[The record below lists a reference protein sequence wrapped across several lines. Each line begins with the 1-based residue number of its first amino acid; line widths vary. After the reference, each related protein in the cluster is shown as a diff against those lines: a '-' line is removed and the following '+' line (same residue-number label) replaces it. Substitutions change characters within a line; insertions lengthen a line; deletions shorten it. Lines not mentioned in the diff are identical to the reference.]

1 MASDSHKT
9 KKQLIAQLEE
19 LRRAAAERDRSRRQL
34 QEAEERASSYHAR
47 LRQLASQLTLA
58 EERQR
63 RQLAHDLHDSVGNAL
78 AFAKLKLDALADTR
92 GSQEPR
98 ALTEVSALLQRTI
111 EDCHSLMF
119 QLSPPVLYESG
130 LVAAIEWLADRYRS
144 QFALEVSVHAEHGR
158 VPLDEDRR
166 VILYRAVNELL
177 TNVVKHAGTRSARVT
192 VEKRAQDLSIR
203 VEDEGKG
210 FRCEERDVRD
220 SGCGGF
226 GLFSVR
232 ERLAHLGIRCEIST
246 APGCGTRVSLTT
258 PLAR

>member
-1 MASDSHKT
+1 MAQKT
-9 KKQLIAQLEE
+9 KKQLIAE
-19 LRRAAAERDRSRRQL
+19 LRQAAADHERSRHQL
-34 QEAEERASSYHAR
+34 HEAEEKANAYHAR
-47 LRQLASQLTLA
+47 LRELASQLTLT

-63 RQLAHDLHDSVGNAL
+63 RQLAHDLHDGVGGAL
-78 AFAKLKLDALADTR
+78 ALAKLKLDTLADPRTSPDPTALA
-92 GSQEPR
+92 
-98 ALTEVSALLQRTI
+98 EVSGLLQQTI
-111 EDCHSLMF
+111 EDCHSLTF
-119 QLSPPVLYESG
+119 QLSPPVLYECG
-130 LVAAIEWLADRYRS
+130 LVAAIEWLADRFRRR
-144 QFALEVSVHAEHGR
+144 FALDVSVRAEHGR

-166 VILYRAVNELL
+166 VMLYRAVNELL

-192 VEKRAQDLSIR
+192 VEQRAEDLAIR

>member
-1 MASDSHKT
+1 
-9 KKQLIAQLEE
+9 
-19 LRRAAAERDRSRRQL
+19 LR
-34 QEAEERASSYHAR
+34 EAEEKAAAYHAR
-47 LRQLASQLTLA
+47 LRDLASQLTLA

-78 AFAKLKLDALADTR
+78 AFAKLKLDALA
-92 GSQEPR
+92 GAPEPR
-98 ALTEVSALLQRTI
+98 ALSEISAILQRTI

-130 LVAAIEWLADRYRS
+130 LVAAIEWLASRYRQ
-144 QFALEVSVHAEHGR
+144 QFALEVSVHAEQGKLL
-158 VPLDEDRR
+158 LDEDRR
-166 VILYRAVNELL
+166 VMLYRAVSELL

-192 VEKRAQDLSIR
+192 VEKREQDLSIR

-210 FRCEERDVRD
+210 FRCEEIAARDG
-220 SGCGGF
+220 GCGRF

-246 APGCGTRVSLTT
+246 APGHGTRVSLTT
-258 PLAR
+258 PLGSTLPA